1 MYVANAG
8 DSRAVMCV
16 NGKAIALTIDHKPTS
31 ESERKRIEAAGG
43 FVSEI
48 GGICRVNGN
57 LNLSRAIGDLR
68 YKTNYSIARCLQVC
82 FKKRR

>member
-8 DSRAVMCV
+8 DSRAVMCRS
-16 NGKAIALTIDHKPTS
+16 GKAIALSIDHKPTS
-31 ESERKRIEAAGG
+31 DSERKRIEAAGG

-68 YKTNYSIARCLQVC
+68 YKTNDKIAASKQIITA
-82 FKKRR
+82 